1 MYPMNIIWLI
11 AVIGFAIYSAIGN
24 KNKPKQGDKTSGMP
38 TFGGPREVV
47 ERPARSN
54 DDKRDEYPSTSSTT
68 MEMDDRHF
76 TDVPEYHSS
85 SSSEYESGEGVS
97 QMWQES
103 SLEDSME
110 GRQQMMQNDI
120 NRVTAALDKI
130 AGGDAQGED
139 AYRLSDDSLN
149 RQSEVYNAEHLR
161 TGVVWAEI
169 LGPPRAKRAYVS
181 RKL

>member
-1 MYPMNIIWLI
+1 MSIIYII
-11 AVIGFAIYSAIGN
+11 AVVGFAIYSAIG
-24 KNKPKQGDKTSGMP
+24 KKGKPNQGDKSSGMP
-38 TFGGPREVV
+38 TFGGPRDVA
-47 ERPARSN
+47 ERPARTN
-54 DDKRDEYPSTSSTT
+54 DDRRNDYPSSSSPM
-68 MEMDDRHF
+68 MEMDDRRF
-76 TDVPEYHSS
+76 TDVPEYQSVSS
-85 SSSEYESGEGVS
+85 VDYESGEGVS

-130 AGGDAQGED
+130 AGGNAQVED

-149 RQSEVYNAEHLR
+149 RHSAIYNAENLK
-161 TGVVWAEI
+161 TGVMWAEI
-169 LGPPRAKRAYVS
+169 LGPPRSKIAYVR